1 MRLIR
6 ALLQHFGIFGPP
18 TSPSMALTDGT
29 AKLPRR
35 WIHEGCGVRGRD
47 PTSGRERAVIHT
59 LNSTGSSTL
68 RFVGVVLIIVAAGTA
83 GYVAYKVHAPSVA
96 MVPLAA
102 ESPAAAPNSSSV
114 VADPGAPK
122 PRKVPDTLPEIMLAD
137 QNGVPTKLS
146 SFGGR
151 PLMVNFW
158 ATWCAPCRREI
169 PLLNKI
175 RVERKAQNA
184 EIVGVAVDFKEDVLK
199 FLQKTPLSYPLL
211 IGEEDGLAA
220 AEAFGMGMA
229 FPFSVFVDS
238 QNRILTIKIGELHE
252 DEANFAFDR
261 LKDIDNGV
269 LTREAAQAQVADAF
283 RKMAA
288 ERAQQEVQAA
298 PSTAN

>member
-1 MRLIR
+1 V
-6 ALLQHFGIFGPP
+6 
-18 TSPSMALTDGT
+18 TSPGFSTPRLLGAALIAVLAGAFGFFAYRAQQPAPSALT
-29 AKLPRR
+29 P
-35 WIHEGCGVRGRD
+35 
-47 PTSGRERAVIHT
+47 
-59 LNSTGSSTL
+59 
-68 RFVGVVLIIVAAGTA
+68 VAPDDA
-83 GYVAYKVHAPSVA
+83 
-96 MVPLAA
+96 
-102 ESPAAAPNSSSV
+102 SPAAV

-122 PRKVPDTLPEIMLAD
+122 PKKVPDVLPEIMLAD
-137 QNGVPTKLS
+137 RDGKATKLS

-175 RVERKAQNA
+175 REQRKSQNA

-199 FLQKTPLSYPLL
+199 FVQKTPLSYPLL

-269 LTREAAQAQVADAF
+269 LTRAAAQTAVAEAF
-283 RKMAA
+283 RTMAA
-288 ERAQQEVQAA
+288 ERARHENESA
-298 PSTAN
+298 PVATN